1 MILETERLIIRPLE
15 EADRDAFAALHA
27 DPEVKRYF
35 PGTSSRAEADKMFD
49 TFRARYEQ
57 HGYFF
62 MATVHKATNQMVGTI
77 GLAPLRPEISDILE
91 HPAATEIGWLLG
103 ANMWNQGLA
112 SEGARAW
119 LDYGWNKLGLNEIVA
134 FTVAQNY
141 PSRRV
146 MEKIGMQYEC
156 AFDHPSLP
164 QDSPLRA
171 HVNYRITRLQA

>member
-1 MILETERLIIRPLE
+1 MIVETERLIMRPLV

-27 DPEVKRYF
+27 DPAVKRYF
-35 PGTSSRAEADKMFD
+35 PGTSSRADADQMFD
-49 TFRARYEQ
+49 ALRLRYNQ

-62 MATVHKATNQMVGTI
+62 MATVHKASNQMVGTI
-77 GLAPLRPEISDILE
+77 GLAPLRPEISDVLE
-91 HPAATEIGWLLG
+91 IPATTEIGWLLS
-103 ANMWNQGLA
+103 AHMWGQGLA
-112 SEGARAW
+112 PEGARAW
-119 LDYGWNKLGLNEIVA
+119 LDYGWNALGLDEIVA
-134 FTVAQNY
+134 FTVQDNH

-171 HVNYRITRLQA
+171 HVNYRISRPAA